1 MQRSKFVISDTIKQ
15 LGSDICALAITGYES
30 NYLAPPMNRDAE
42 NISEF
47 APQTQSRL
55 DYIGTL

>member
-1 MQRSKFVISDTIKQ
+1 MQHSKFVISDSVNK
-15 LGSDICALAITGYES
+15 LGNDICALVIAGYET